1 MRPDSSHCV
10 RVDPTGADV
19 ADAISRA
26 FSGVEHG
33 TPDVGTVGMRLLF
46 VAAGP
51 LERVPPRSPA
61 VTSFDRQ
68 PGSLVAMASDA
79 PPLSADEFLARV
91 RAGAPTTADDV
102 SITLDGRRLDSKE
115 AVLAWLAE
123 VEADRAAGRLVEL
136 DGD

>member
-1 MRPDSSHCV
+1 M
-10 RVDPTGADV
+10 
-19 ADAISRA
+19 
-26 FSGVEHG
+26 
-33 TPDVGTVGMRLLF
+33 
-46 VAAGP
+46 
-51 LERVPPRSPA
+51 
-61 VTSFDRQ
+61 RQ
-68 PGSLVAMASDA
+68 PGSLVVMASDA